1 VAHLLKPP
9 ASKRYTFGDPIG
21 SGGMGTVF
29 RARDRNTGM
38 AVAIKVLKATLAE
51 NPMMHHR
58 LAQEFRAATQ
68 LEHPNIV
75 RAIEIETD
83 GSTSYL
89 VFELVE
95 GLDLGQRI
103 ENAGP
108 MPEEAA
114 VRIVT
119 QIAQALHY
127 AHLKQVI
134 HRDVK
139 PDNILVLP
147 DGRAKLTDF
156 GLAKDYNNDLDLTR
170 HASGLGTPHFMAPEQ
185 FASAKTATVRCD
197 VYSLGATLY
206 NALTGE
212 LPFDAEFGLAILA
225 NKEKD
230 PPSVRKVVPG
240 ISQRVDDAI
249 RQALDKNPSKRPE
262 SCLDF
267 FRLLTAR
274 SRFDDGRDSTALS
287 RNSPAVSP
295 PKSAEA
301 NRRAWIR
308 HELSFGAC
316 ATIDTAVF
324 GGGEDTEEIWPLTI
338 RDVSIGGVGVVLA
351 RRFEAGTELM
361 IEVGTGPSST
371 PRRLPVKVVRIEPDS
386 VGHWVHG
393 CAFASPLSE
402 DELNALLR
410 YT

>member
-1 VAHLLKPP
+1 MAQLLKPP

-89 VFELVE
+89 VYELVE
-95 GLDLGQRI
+95 GLDLGQRL
-103 ENAGP
+103 ENAGR

-119 QIAQALHY
+119 QVAQALHY
-127 AHLKQVI
+127 AHLRQVI

-212 LPFDAEFGLAILA
+212 LPFDAAFGLAILG

-230 PPSVRKVVPG
+230 PPSVRKVVPEV
-240 ISQRVDDAI
+240 SKRVDEAI

-287 RNSPAVSP
+287 RTRLPCLRRSP
-295 PKSAEA
+295 
-301 NRRAWIR
+301 RRR
-308 HELSFGAC
+308 
-316 ATIDTAVF
+316 TA
-324 GGGEDTEEIWPLTI
+324 GLGP
-338 RDVSIGGVGVVLA
+338 A
-351 RRFEAGTELM
+351 RTQLRCLRR
-361 IEVGTGPSST
+361 ST
-371 PRRLPVKVVRIEPDS
+371 PRS
-386 VGHWVHG
+386 SAGGGHRGDLAAHDPRRVDRG
-393 CAFASPLSE
+393 RRRRPGPPI
-402 DELNALLR
+402 
-410 YT
+410 

>member
-1 VAHLLKPP
+1 VAQLLKPP
-9 ASKRYTFGDPIG
+9 VSKRYTFGEPIG

-83 GSTSYL
+83 GSTSFL

-103 ENAGP
+103 ENAGRL
-108 MPEEAA
+108 PEAEA
-114 VRIVT
+114 VRIIT

-212 LPFDAEFGLAILA
+212 LPFHANYGLAILA
-225 NKEKD
+225 NKEKP
-230 PPSVRKVVPG
+230 PPSVRALVPEV
-240 ISQRVDDAI
+240 SERVDEAI
-249 RQALDKNPSKRPE
+249 RQALDKNPNKRPE

-267 FRLLTAR
+267 FRMLTAR
-274 SRFDDGRDSTALS
+274 SRFDDGREYDALPK
-287 RNSPAVSP
+287 NSPAVTP
-295 PKSAEA
+295 PKLGAE
-301 NRRAWIR
+301 RRAFVR
-308 HELSFGAC
+308 HELGFGTC

-324 GGGEDTEEIWPLTI
+324 GGGEDTQEIWPLTV
-338 RDVSIGGVGVVLA
+338 RDVSVGGLGVVLA

-361 IEVGTGPSST
+361 IEFGTGPSST
-371 PRRLPVKVVRIEPDS
+371 PRRLSVRVVRIEPDS

-393 CAFASPLSE
+393 CAFVSPLTE
-402 DELNALLR
+402 DEVKGLLR
-410 YT
+410 YC